1 MVGRM
6 QGVFGGKG
14 YLAMP
19 VRRTQDGR
27 WRYRVVV
34 DLPGGDQIRISGS
47 APRHNNNK
55 DAARQAEK
63 EHILR
68 ALTEASAPKEPVQEA
83 PTVNEFVKS
92 YLEISTLKNKPSSI
106 KAKESLLRMHL
117 LPRVGHLKL
126 DQVTYA
132 VIEDLKVDLAK
143 TPLSNFTRKC
153 KQKPKNEIQFLSQ
166 KTINNCLTVL
176 RRMLSIARKRGMI
189 ASVPEVEWLRAPL
202 PEFDFLD
209 FEESQRLI
217 DAAEGEWRTMMLT
230 ALRTGLRFG
239 ELLALRWQDVDL
251 VAGRIVVRQNWVL
264 GQIGTPKSGHAREIP
279 LGEEVLKALKSHRH
293 LRGPLV
299 FCTMGGEVFTV
310 GEPRY
315 WLARVCRKAG
325 LREIGWHT
333 LRHTFASHLAMRGA
347 PLKAIQELLGHA
359 TIQMTMRYA
368 HLAPEVARDAVRLL
382 DTNEGR
388 GKTVAKPPE
397 IAAN

>member
-1 MVGRM
+1 
-6 QGVFGGKG
+6 
-14 YLAMP
+14 MP
-19 VRRTQDGR
+19 VRRTSDGR

-34 DLPGGDQIRISGS
+34 DLPNGDQIRISGS
-47 APRHNNNK
+47 APRHNNTK
-55 DAARQAEK
+55 DAAKQVEK
-63 EHILR
+63 DHILR
-68 ALTEASAPKEPVQEA
+68 VLSEASAPKLEPAKEVPTVQEFA
-83 PTVNEFVKS
+83 RS
-92 YLEISTLKNKPSSI
+92 YLEISAVKNKPSSV
-106 KAKESLLRMHL
+106 KAKESLLRMQI

-132 VIEDLKVDLAK
+132 VIEDLKVELAK
-143 TPLSNFTRKC
+143 TPNANLECANETR
-153 KQKPKNEIQFLSQ
+153 PKDKIPVLSQ

-176 RRMLSIARKRGMI
+176 RRMLSIARKRGLI
-189 ASVPEVEWLRAPL
+189 AAVPEVEWLRP
-202 PEFDFLD
+202 PKPDFDFLT
-209 FEESQRLI
+209 FEESQRLL
-217 DAAEGEWRTMMLT
+217 DAAEGEWRTMMLV

-251 VAGRIVVRQNWVL
+251 VAGRVLVRQNIV
-264 GQIGTPKSGHAREIP
+264 GGIVGSPKSGHAREIP
-279 LGEEVLKALKSHRH
+279 LGEEVLKALKAHRH
-293 LRGPLV
+293 LRGQLV
-299 FCTMGGEVFTV
+299 FCTMNGEVFTV

-382 DTNEGR
+382 DPSEVR
-388 GKTVAKPPE
+388 GKTVAKNAE
-397 IAAN
+397 TAAN